1 MLNYVRPPGY
11 EIRRQGSEYVV
22 THQGEVIGRT
32 TTRAV
37 AGLIRARHARRNTVD
52 GWMVRRVSAAS
63 HTGAC
68 ARGPHPTRGTSASIV
83 TDCMP
88 DNDMI
93 KLVNTLA
100 AWHGQPDNVK
110 PSPVGT
116 VGYRWTWEW
125 FAPDGHRVTEMI
137 IATPVR

>member
-1 MLNYVRPPGY
+1 MLTYIRPPGY
-11 EIRRQGSEYVV
+11 EIKRQGSDYVV
-22 THQGEVIGRT
+22 AYQGERIGRT
-32 TTRAV
+32 TTRAAAV
-37 AGLIRARHARRNTVD
+37 LVRARHARRNTVD
-52 GWMVRRVSAAS
+52 GWMVRRVTSAS

-68 ARGPHPTRGTSASIV
+68 RQGPHSVRGTHAVVV
-83 TDCMP
+83 TDVMP

-93 KLVNTLA
+93 KLVNVVA
-100 AWHGQPDNVK
+100 AWHGQPDRVK

-116 VGYRWTWEW
+116 LGYRWTWEW

>member
-1 MLNYVRPPGY
+1 MLTYVRPPGY

-22 THQGEVIGRT
+22 TYRGERIGRT
-32 TTRAV
+32 TTRSA
-37 AGLIRARHARRNTVD
+37 AGLIRARHARQNTVD

-63 HTGAC
+63 HPGAC
-68 ARGPHPTRGTSASIV
+68 ARDPLPTRGTSASIV
-83 TDCMP
+83 TDCMS

-93 KLVNTLA
+93 KLVNVMA

-125 FAPDGHRVTEMI
+125 FAPDGHRITEMI